1 MEIIDPGVM
10 YTHLIA
16 TSLRGNSFYLF
27 FLNFALRPLIAHV
40 IDAPPVHSQM
50 SLFKQV
56 VIIVGAS
63 STAIITFQYSRVFL
77 CAVIVL
83 SNKHRSVSECA
94 GLHRHRNRGSQYCVS
109 LPLITDSDYYHFIS
123 FSISC

>member
-27 FLNFALRPLIAHV
+27 FLNFALRPLIEHV

-50 SLFKQV
+50 SLFKQESLLLEHHQQR
-56 VIIVGAS
+56 S
-63 STAIITFQYSRVFL
+63 SLFNTLESF
-77 CAVIVL
+77 CVL
-83 SNKHRSVSECA
+83 
-94 GLHRHRNRGSQYCVS
+94 
-109 LPLITDSDYYHFIS
+109 
-123 FSISC
+123 